1 MSRLTKPGMS
11 SKTKSSRITGL
22 DTARGV
28 AILGMIATHIFP
40 LIYVDATETNA
51 SPTWA
56 GWVFTGVSSAL
67 FVVLAGV
74 GLSILTANTTHV
86 RATRLQLTVRA
97 LVLMFI
103 GLLLGL
109 VESYVAIILV
119 HYGVMFLLAMWFITL
134 SRKALTITA
143 VTWLVVS
150 PIIHGVFTRFMQLQA
165 GGTITYAEQ
174 WRLWTSP
181 TPVDVFTQPFLTLWD
196 LLFTGYYPVISFFGY
211 VLVGMAIGRSDLTKK
226 STALFLLI
234 AGSITYVVCRGFSRW
249 LLTDDAYVA
258 QITHGTGV
266 TADEVSIYAATGSG
280 MDTSLI
286 MGAPEWFG
294 LAVPHSGA
302 PLDIYS
308 TAGAAAAAI
317 GFFVLLSRSKIMS
330 KILFPLTATGT
341 IALTAYSL
349 HIILRGLW
357 PSTWDEPLAA
367 GDPAWTDVWM
377 MLLVHWGIVIAL
389 GVIIKLLG
397 VRGPLESLLRRISN
411 SVGRSSS

>member
-1 MSRLTKPGMS
+1 MSRLTKSDMS
-11 SKTKSSRITGL
+11 RLTKSGRITGL

-40 LIYVDATETNA
+40 LLHLDASGMDA

-56 GWVFTGVSSAL
+56 GWGFTGVSSAL

-74 GLSILTANTTHV
+74 GLSILTAHTTHV
-86 RATRLQLTVRA
+86 TATRLQLTVRA
-97 LVLMFI
+97 LVLMLI

-109 VESYVAIILV
+109 VQSYIAIILV

-150 PIIHGVFTRFMQLQA
+150 PILHGVFTRFMQLQA
-165 GGTITYAEQ
+165 GGSVIYTEE
-174 WRLWTSP
+174 WRLWHSP
-181 TPVDVFTQPFLTLWD
+181 TLVDVFTQPFLTLWD
-196 LLFTGYYPVISFFGY
+196 VLFTGYYPVISFFGY
-211 VLVGMAIGRSDLTKK
+211 VLVGMAIGRADLAKK
-226 STALFLLI
+226 STALFLFVTG
-234 AGSITYVVCRGFSRW
+234 AVTYVVCRGVSRW
-249 LLTDDAYVA
+249 ILTDDAFVSQIAHATNVA
-258 QITHGTGV
+258 P
-266 TADEVSIYAATGSG
+266 DEVSVYAATGSG
-280 MDTSLI
+280 MDTGLL

-317 GFFVLLSRSKIMS
+317 GFFVLLSRSRIAAKF
-330 KILFPLTATGT
+330 LFPITATGT
-341 IALTAYSL
+341 IALTAYTL
-349 HIILRGLW
+349 HIVLRGLW
-357 PSTWDEPLAA
+357 PSTWEEPLSTGDAA
-367 GDPAWTDVWM
+367 WADVWI
-377 MLLVHWGIVIAL
+377 MLLVHWGVVIAL

-397 VRGPLESLLRRISN
+397 KRGPLESMLRQLSN

>member
-1 MSRLTKPGMS
+1 M
-11 SKTKSSRITGL
+11 
-22 DTARGV
+22 DTARGI

-40 LIYVDATETNA
+40 LIHVDVSGMNA

-56 GWVFTGVSSAL
+56 GWAFTGVSSAL

-86 RATRLQLTVRA
+86 TATRKQLTVRA

-103 GLLLGL
+103 GLLLGM
-109 VESYVAIILV
+109 VESYIAIILV

-150 PIIHGVFTRFMQLQA
+150 PIVHGVFTRFMQLQA
-165 GGTITYAEQ
+165 GGTVAYIEE
-174 WRLWTSP
+174 WRLWHSP
-181 TPVDVFTQPFLTLWD
+181 TLVDVFTQPFLTLWD
-196 LLFTGYYPVISFFGY
+196 VLFTGFYPVISFFGY
-211 VLVGMAIGRSDLTKK
+211 VLVGMAIGRADLAKR

-234 AGSITYVVCRGFSRW
+234 SGVVTYVVCRGVSRW
-249 LLTDDAYVA
+249 LLTDDAFVSRIAHATDVA
-258 QITHGTGV
+258 S
-266 TADEVSIYAATGSG
+266 DEVSIYAATGSG
-280 MDTSLI
+280 METGLL

-317 GFFVLLSRSKIMS
+317 GFFVLLSRSRIAAKL
-330 KILFPLTATGT
+330 LFPITATGT
-341 IALTAYSL
+341 IALTAYTL
-349 HIILRGLW
+349 HIVLRGLW
-357 PSTWDEPLAA
+357 PSIWEEPLAI
-367 GDPAWTDVWM
+367 GDPAWADVWI
-377 MLLVHWGIVIAL
+377 MLLVHWGVVIAL

-397 VRGPLESLLRRISN
+397 KRGPLEGMLRQLSN